1 MIQKKAKPAKEE
13 EGGEG
18 DATKPVKDPAWEY
31 YYEGFMID
39 LLHEIEQRYE
49 KSFGKKFPEYRIT
62 TSTEFS
68 AMSELQNA
76 PGGFGYRS
84 IPKTG
89 AGAKKEESARVDTF
103 GGLVKEVG
111 CNKVKNFLP

>member
-1 MIQKKAKPAKEE
+1 MIQKKAKPAEEE

-18 DATKPVKDPAWEY
+18 DVTKTVKDPTWEY

-39 LLHEIEQRYE
+39 LLHEIEKRYE

-62 TSTEFS
+62 TSAEFS
-68 AMSELQNA
+68 LVSDAQIA
-76 PGGFGYRS
+76 GGFGYRS

-89 AGAKKEESARVDTF
+89 AGAKKEDEAKVDTF

-111 CNKVKNFLP
+111 CNKVTNFLP